1 MEAVLRSTDVSVAV
15 GAAHNMGW
23 LLAVLDEIRPTAALW
38 RAYIALKRL
47 YVGTLVNVR

>member
-23 LLAVLDEIRPTAALW
+23 LLAGLDEIRPTAAF
-38 RAYIALKRL
+38 APKRL